1 MYVVMDIIYLMEVVI
16 NNVLQIILLFKIDNV
31 KNVISSVL
39 DVKDQLIIVHRV
51 LYIILNIAI
60 LAFYSAQLLIILILL
75 LINVKVVY
83 HLE

>member
-1 MYVVMDIIYLMEVVI
+1 MSVVMDIIYLMEVVT

-39 DVKDQLIIVHRV
+39 NVKDQLIIVHRV

-60 LAFYSAQLLIILILL
+60 LVFYNAQLLIILILL
-75 LINVKVVY
+75 PINVKVVY

>member
-1 MYVVMDIIYLMEVVI
+1 MMEVVI

-60 LAFYSAQLLIILILL
+60 LVFNNAQLLIILILL
-75 LINVKVVY
+75 PINVKVVY

>member
-1 MYVVMDIIYLMEVVI
+1 MMEVVI

>member
-60 LAFYSAQLLIILILL
+60 LVFNNAQLLIILILL
-75 LINVKVVY
+75 PINVKVVY